1 MTSQNAFS
9 LNGQPDPKLIQTLI
23 DTSNAG
29 NPVAIISNHP
39 APQWFQ
45 SSFGGSRVK
54 LLQNKGMQSGKVI
67 TRNALNLGRNFLDVL
82 VLAFSAFVCRLK

>member
-1 MTSQNAFS
+1 MLIVMTSQNAFS

-39 APQWFQ
+39 APQW
-45 SSFGGSRVK
+45 SKYYR
-54 LLQNKGMQSGKVI
+54 NMQSNPTVDCQMSDLSGY
-67 TRNALNLGRNFLDVL
+67 
-82 VLAFSAFVCRLK
+82 RLKPL